1 MGALAVLLFAYVL
14 SQFYR
19 SFLAI
24 VAADL
29 GRDLGLDAAELGL
42 LSAVWFAAFA
52 LAQFPIG
59 FALDRIGPR
68 RTIAGFMLLAV
79 AGAGAF
85 GLAPDFALLLWAMA
99 LIGVGCAPV
108 LMGSLYYFGRV
119 APPERFAMMAS
130 IVIGIGT
137 FGNLLGATPL
147 ALAVARFG
155 WRPSIAAIAGLTF
168 ASTALVYAVLRDPP
182 ALKTRQ
188 PAEGLLA
195 GLAGILRI
203 RALWAMLPLVLVS
216 YAVVIALRSLW
227 IAPFFGQVYGF
238 DTVARGH
245 AALAMGAALSGGALA
260 YGPIERWL
268 GDPKRTTLL
277 GSTVTAAALLTLG
290 LAGGLNAAAAIA
302 LYVVVGAAGM
312 TYGIL
317 MAHGRL
323 FVPPQLLGRGVTLLN
338 FVFIAGAG
346 LLQWLSG
353 RFVQA
358 GAAVGTAPAETYA
371 HLHLVFGLVLA
382 AATAIYVCAP
392 ASPARDG
399 VGRL

>member
-1 MGALAVLLFAYVL
+1 MGALAVLLLAYVL
-14 SQFYR
+14 SQFFR

-29 GRDLGLDAAELGL
+29 TRELGLDAAQLGL
-42 LSAVWFAAFA
+42 VSAAWFAAFA

-79 AGAGAF
+79 AGAAAF
-85 GLAPDFALLLWAMA
+85 GLATDFAMLLSAMA
-99 LIGVGCAPV
+99 LIGLGCAPV

-130 IVIGIGT
+130 IVIGVGT
-137 FGNLLGATPL
+137 FGNLLGGTPL

-155 WRPSIAAIAGLTF
+155 WRPSIAAIAVLTL
-168 ASTALVYAVLRDPP
+168 ASTVLVYAVLRDPP
-182 ALKTRQ
+182 SVPKK
-188 PAEGLLA
+188 PSSDGLFA
-195 GLAGILRI
+195 GLAAILRI
-203 RALWAMLPLVLVS
+203 RALWIMLPLVLVS

-245 AALAMGAALSGGALA
+245 AALAMGTALALGALA
-260 YGPIERWL
+260 YGPIERWI
-268 GDPKRTTLL
+268 GDPKRTTLI
-277 GSTVTAAALLTLG
+277 GSAVTSAALLALG
-290 LAGGLNAAAAIA
+290 LAGHLGAATAIA
-302 LYVVVGAAGM
+302 LYVVVGAAGI

-323 FVPPQLLGRGVTLLN
+323 FFPPQLLGRGVTFLN

-358 GAAVGTAPAETYA
+358 ASVAGTPPAEIYA
-371 HLHLVFGLVLA
+371 QLHLAFGLALA
-382 AATAIYVCAP
+382 VATLIYAFAP
-392 ASPARDG
+392 PRPARDEG
-399 VGRL
+399 Q